1 MKKKDVDV
9 QVTPPNVHDESVNV
23 QDTPPNVQDTV
34 DNVQVAPPNV
44 QDTGDN
50 VQVTTPNVQVEPPNV
65 QVAPQSVQVA
75 KPKKVVNKPK
85 VVVKKEVP
93 PVEPPKEKSRKG
105 YTAILSIE
113 ESQHLDGIIQNRIT
127 AGLSIN
133 SNHFLRQCIDFAIN
147 SEHFIDRGIEARFA
161 THDTKRPWEYKLLK
175 DALFDRKNTGLTV
188 CK

>member
-1 MKKKDVDV
+1 MNK
-9 QVTPPNVHDESVNV
+9 QNANLEG
-23 QDTPPNVQDTV
+23 TPPNVQNEGEIVQILTDSLGSEETLQTEVVTV
-34 DNVQVAPPNV
+34 DIEPTIVETPKDV
-44 QDTGDN
+44 
-50 VQVTTPNVQVEPPNV
+50 VTVK
-65 QVAPQSVQVA
+65 
-75 KPKKVVNKPK
+75 KPKKVVNKTK
-85 VVVKKEVP
+85 VVVKKELP